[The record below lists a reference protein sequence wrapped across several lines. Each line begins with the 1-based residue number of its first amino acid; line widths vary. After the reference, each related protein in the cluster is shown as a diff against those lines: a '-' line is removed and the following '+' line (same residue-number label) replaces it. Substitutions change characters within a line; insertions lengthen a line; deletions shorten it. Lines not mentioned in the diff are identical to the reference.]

1 MRTAFVLCTHLF
13 STEPREVKKE
23 YIIPLIKQNNWRLPE
38 KTNKKEVSDEGNA
51 ASGSADKSG
60 EQLSLEEEAAQAIIK
75 GEEANTKGGGC
86 NGIGCSLLSEL
97 VMRWVCSQKA
107 PHQTVTRQ
115 VVQSGRGCP
124 LIKILEILFLGRR
137 SGSVALD
144 NTL

>member
-1 MRTAFVLCTHLF
+1 M
-13 STEPREVKKE
+13 KKE

-38 KTNKKEVSDEGNA
+38 KTNKKEVNDEGNA

-86 NGIGCSLLSEL
+86 NGIGCPLLSKL

-107 PHQTVTRQ
+107 PHQTVTSA
-115 VVQSGRGCP
+115 SGTVWQGLPFNKDIRN
-124 LIKILEILFLGRR
+124 F
-137 SGSVALD
+137 VAR
-144 NTL
+144 

>member
-1 MRTAFVLCTHLF
+1 M
-13 STEPREVKKE
+13 KKE

-38 KTNKKEVSDEGNA
+38 KTNKKEVNDEGNA
-51 ASGSADKSG
+51 TSGSADKSG

-97 VMRWVCSQKA
+97 VMRWVCSLM
-107 PHQTVTRQ
+107 HHTRLSQVQ

-124 LIKILEILFLGRR
+124 LIKILEILLLGRR

-144 NTL
+144 YTL